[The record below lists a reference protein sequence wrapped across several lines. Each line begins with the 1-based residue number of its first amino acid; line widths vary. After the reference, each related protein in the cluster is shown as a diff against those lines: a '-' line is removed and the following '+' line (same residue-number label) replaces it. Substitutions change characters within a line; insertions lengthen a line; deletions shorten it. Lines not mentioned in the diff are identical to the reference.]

1 MAGGVFS
8 LDKKVLW
15 YHNTIMSS
23 NRIVHFS
30 DASML
35 GIHALMYLAQY
46 RGERV
51 QTKEIASYLGIS
63 ENHLAKVLQNLVR
76 NQLVHSVK
84 GPGGGFSLA
93 KDPQNI
99 TLKEIIEVID
109 GPLQADFCPF
119 SRACKAEHCIFGAEI
134 TGASHRL
141 VRLLEERTLRHMI
154 VETPLPE
161 DAMRGMGK

>member
-1 MAGGVFS
+1 
-8 LDKKVLW
+8 
-15 YHNTIMSS
+15 MSV

-63 ENHLAKVLQNLVR
+63 ENHLAKVMQNLVR
-76 NQLVHSVK
+76 NQLVRSVK
-84 GPGGGFSLA
+84 GPAGGFSLA
-93 KDPQNI
+93 KDPQNV

-119 SRACKAEHCIFGAEI
+119 SRACNAQHCIFGSEI
-134 TGASHRL
+134 TGASQRL
-141 VRLLEERTLRHMI
+141 VRLLAERTLQHMI
-154 VETPLPE
+154 AETPLPE
-161 DAMRGMGK
+161 DTMRSAGK